1 MAKRLDEMMVDFMS
15 KETLKNSCKILTIN
29 KYTYH
34 LEQVLFHTIY
44 NIIFVTETKNF
55 ICYNGVS

>member
-1 MAKRLDEMMVDFMS
+1 MMDFMS
-15 KETLKNSCKILTIN
+15 KETLQNSCKILTIN
-29 KYTYH
+29 KETYH

-55 ICYNGVS
+55 IC